1 MTKPAATKPATG
13 RLKGLLRPA
22 PLLALGYLGLLV
34 VLAVGADVIAP
45 YDPNAVDVPNKLAGP
60 GGTHW
65 LGTDELG
72 RDQLSRII
80 YGTRVALIASFQ
92 AVVPALIVGVALGL
106 TVAYLGGWWD
116 RVAMRLADVMGSI
129 PALLFAFGVIAV
141 LGRGLTNA
149 MIAASIV
156 FAINFMRLTRA
167 LVLVERERL
176 YVDAARVL
184 GLSTPRIMF
193 GQILPNIAGPIVV
206 QFSIM
211 LGVGQLFEAM
221 LSFLGLGAGADQTSW
236 GEMLDLSR
244 TYSSTQ
250 PLLPVFPGIAITLT
264 VLAFNVIGDALRD
277 SVSSQSAERI
287 TWTTAKS
294 RKPKVAVPTKET
306 RAVLSVSGLTV
317 QVPGP
322 GGNVSVVDDVAL
334 EIAKGEVYGL
344 VGESGC
350 GKSMTA
356 LALMGLVPPP
366 ARLTAGS
373 VRLGGRELAGL
384 DERALSGIRG
394 NEISLIFQDPIASL
408 SPVHTIGRQIGEPLR
423 AHRGMSRRDALDR
436 AGELLNLVGVPD
448 ARRRLGDYPF
458 QFSGGMAQRVA
469 IAAALACEPKL
480 LIADEPTTALD
491 VSVQRQVLDL
501 LLDLRDRFSMSIL
514 LITHDLGVIADVCDR
529 VSVMYAGQIVETADV
544 DTLFQAPRHPYTAAL
559 LDAMPTVR
567 DAGETLPTIPGTVP
581 PPWEWPTGCRFNPRC
596 EYAVD
601 SCREAI
607 IPLVEGSRC
616 KRSGEL
622 TLGGARV

>member
-1 MTKPAATKPATG
+1 MSKL
-13 RLKGLLRPA
+13 RGLLRPA
-22 PLLALGYLGLLV
+22 PLTALAFVGLLF
-34 VLAVGADVIAP
+34 VLAFGARLIAP

-60 GGTHW
+60 SGSHW

-80 YGTRVALIASFQ
+80 FGARVALIASFQ
-92 AVVPALIVGVALGL
+92 SVVPALIVGVTLGL

-116 RVAMRLADVMGSI
+116 RIAMRLADVMGSI

-156 FAINFMRLTRA
+156 FAVNFMRLTRA

-184 GLSTPRIMF
+184 GLPPPRIIF
-193 GQILPNIAGPIVV
+193 GQILPNIAGPIAV
-206 QFSIM
+206 QFSIL

-221 LSFLGLGAGADQTSW
+221 LSFLGLGAGSDQTSW
-236 GEMLDLSR
+236 GQMLDLSR

-264 VLAFNVIGDALRD
+264 VLAFNVIGDGLRTALT
-277 SVSSQSAERI
+277 SQSTERLA
-287 TWTTAKS
+287 WTRGRS
-294 RKPKVAVPTKET
+294 RPGKAPSLVESD
-306 RAVLSVSGLTV
+306 AVLSVTDLNV
-317 QVPGP
+317 MVPAPDGD
-322 GGNVSVVDDVAL
+322 VSVVDDVSL
-334 EIAKGEVYGL
+334 EIKAGEVYGL

-356 LALMGLVPPP
+356 LALMGLLPP
-366 ARLTAGS
+366 AVKLASGS
-373 VRLGGRELAGL
+373 VLLAGHPLVGLGERELS
-384 DERALSGIRG
+384 RIRG
-394 NEISLIFQDPIASL
+394 NELSLIFQDPIASL
-408 SPVHTIGRQIGEPLR
+408 SPVHTIGRQIGESLR
-423 AHRGMSRRDALDR
+423 THRGMSRREALDR
-436 AGELLNLVGVPD
+436 SAELLNLVGVPD
-448 ARRRLGDYPF
+448 AKRRLGDYPF

-491 VSVQRQVLDL
+491 VTIQTQVLDL
-501 LLDLRDRFSMSIL
+501 LLDLRERFAMSIL
-514 LITHDLGVIADVCDR
+514 LITHDLGVVADVCDR

-544 DTLFQAPRHPYTAAL
+544 MSLFAAPKHPYTAAL
-559 LDAMPTVR
+559 LDAMPSMT

-581 PPWEWPTGCRFNPRC
+581 APWEWPAGLPVQPALPACGRALPGDKRAACRWQPVPSDR
-596 EYAVD
+596 
-601 SCREAI
+601 
-607 IPLVEGSRC
+607 
-616 KRSGEL
+616 
-622 TLGGARV
+622 

>member
-1 MTKPAATKPATG
+1 MT

-22 PLLALGYLGLLV
+22 PLTALAFVGLLV
-34 VLAVGADVIAP
+34 VCAAGATFIAP
-45 YDPNAVDVPNKLAGP
+45 SDPNAVDVPNKLQGP
-60 GGTHW
+60 SGAHW

-80 YGTRVALIASFQ
+80 YGARVALIASFQ

-106 TVAYLGGWWD
+106 TAAYLGGWWD
-116 RVAMRLADVMGSI
+116 RIAMRAADVMGSI

-156 FAINFMRLTRA
+156 FAVNFLRLTRA

-184 GLSTPRIMF
+184 GLPPPRIIF

-206 QFSIM
+206 QFSIL

-221 LSFLGLGAGADQTSW
+221 LSFLGLGAGSDQTSW
-236 GEMLDLSR
+236 GQMLDLSR

-264 VLAFNVIGDALRD
+264 VLAFNVIGDGLRNAFGG
-277 SVSSQSAERI
+277 QSTERL
-287 TWTTAKS
+287 TWTRRS
-294 RKPKVAVPTKET
+294 RSPARPVPSTVDSAT
-306 RAVLSVSGLTV
+306 VLSVTGLTV
-317 QVPGP
+317 TVPAPDGS
-322 GGNVSVVDDVAL
+322 VSVVDDVSL
-334 EIAKGEVYGL
+334 DIGTGEVSGL

-366 ARLTAGS
+366 ARLATGS
-373 VRLGGRELAGL
+373 VRLAGRELAGL
-384 DERALSGIRG
+384 GERELSGIRG

-408 SPVHTIGRQIGEPLR
+408 SPVHTIGRQIGESLR
-423 AHRGMSRRDALDR
+423 THRGLSRRAALDR
-436 AGELLNLVGVPD
+436 SAELLNLVGVPD
-448 ARRRLGDYPF
+448 AKRRLGDYPF

-491 VSVQRQVLDL
+491 VTIQSQVLDL
-501 LLDLRDRFSMSIL
+501 LLDLRERFAMSIL

-529 VSVMYAGQIVETADV
+529 VSVMYAGQIVETTDV
-544 DTLFQAPRHPYTAAL
+544 MTLFESPKHPYTAAL
-559 LDAMPTVR
+559 LGAMPTVT
-567 DAGETLPTIPGTVP
+567 DTGDILPTIPGTVP
-581 PPWEWPTGCRFNPRC
+581 APWEWPSGCRFNPRC
-596 EYAVD
+596 GYAVD
-601 SCREAI
+601 SCREAAV
-607 IPLVEGSRC
+607 PLLDGSRC
-616 KRSGEL
+616 KRAGEL
-622 TLGGARV
+622 TLRGAHVRA